1 MGNERIRNELVGDGK
16 VTTIKLEIVEVLQDV
31 LVGVLDYTV
40 MSEGLVHVGDAT
52 FVGNEFYRKLKP
64 RGCFTPSRM
73 RKKLLFK

>member
-40 MSEGLVHVGDAT
+40 MSEGLVHVGDTT

-64 RGCFTPSRM
+64 RGCFIPII
-73 RKKLLFK
+73 LFD

>member
-40 MSEGLVHVGDAT
+40 ISEGPVHVGDAA
-52 FVGNEFYRKLKP
+52 FVGNDFYRKLKP
-64 RGCFTPSRM
+64 RGCFTPSRR